1 MRCARPVVK
10 TLAVPHPRS
19 HLQATSPP
27 VIATMARCAACN
39 TANDDG
45 LRFCGECGAKLPET
59 CASCGFVN
67 PPAFKYCGQC
77 GSALTLA
84 VGARPGTP
92 AAAATSPPERD
103 AERRQI
109 TVLFCDLVG
118 STELAERLDPE
129 ELREVIR
136 EYQAVAAAV
145 ITSAGGHIAQYLGD
159 GMLVYFGYPT
169 AHEDDARRA
178 IHAGLG
184 IVQAVATLGERLQHD
199 RGVRLSVRCGIH
211 TGAVVAGE
219 MGAGPTTE
227 RLAVGSAPNVAARLQ
242 GMAAAGDVLLSGA
255 TRAIVRGWFDLE
267 PLGPT
272 RLRGIA
278 NPIDVYRAV
287 RESGEASRSE
297 LDRARRLSPLVG
309 RQEELALIMRR
320 LHLAREGAGQVV
332 LISGEAGVGKS
343 RLVQVLTEQAAAEG
357 FMCLV
362 SRCESYY
369 QNSSLHPI
377 IGLMESRLG
386 FERDDAGDVR
396 LRKLEDALTPLG
408 VPLADS
414 VPLLAAL
421 LSVPISDQYAPLNLF
436 PHKQKERTLELLFSL
451 LVRTAEQQPVVFI
464 MEDVHWADPSTHEF
478 LALLVSRPPVP
489 RMLSLMTTRAEFQ
502 VTWAARSNVTVV
514 SLNRLDD
521 REVRAM
527 IEAMAGS
534 RRLPAEVV
542 NEVVKRTDGVP
553 VFVEE
558 LTTMVLESGLDESE
572 GRPPMAE
579 RLLALA
585 IPATL
590 RDSLLARLDRM
601 AEAKEVAQLGAV
613 LGREF
618 SYELLRAVSGIS
630 DDRLEAHLRR
640 LVDAELLY
648 QRGSAPNA
656 IYSFKHALIQDA
668 AVELLLKSTRR
679 QFHRRTAE
687 ALAAGFPAEAA
698 AHPEVLGHH
707 FAEAGLN
714 EQAIGAWLQA
724 GMLSLRR
731 SANQEAVAQLRRG
744 LACVSELA
752 ASPMRDGMEL
762 AVLATL
768 GPAYIVSR
776 GWAAPETV
784 EVYDRASALGERMPD
799 APELFWAIRGLWL
812 NAFVRGELDR
822 ALELGQ
828 RCMRLAE
835 AANVAELL
843 MEGHYSIGCAH
854 LFRGEQVAAREHFEW
869 ALALDH
875 PGRDLSPMYFT
886 ALDVLTSSLS
896 LYALALWLTGDTDQ
910 AERESAKAV
919 ALAETL
925 AHPNSIAFAL
935 YQNAVIHY
943 ANGDR
948 RRVREIC
955 ERVVAMSVEQGLPM
969 EFPARVLA
977 GWATDS
983 VEDTRTALETEYA
996 HGSTVGLPQYLAC
1009 LAAVQLRRGLAADA
1023 RASVDRALESAAQT
1037 QSHMWDAELYRLL
1050 GDAALAAGHADQAD
1064 AAYRQALGVAQ
1075 HQGATTLAARASE
1088 SLSITSARTS

>member
-1 MRCARPVVK
+1 
-10 TLAVPHPRS
+10 
-19 HLQATSPP
+19 
-27 VIATMARCAACN
+27 MARCAACN
-39 TANDDG
+39 TANDEG
-45 LRFCGECGAKLPET
+45 LRFCGECGARLPET
-59 CASCGFVN
+59 CDACGFVN

-77 GSALTLA
+77 GTAL
-84 VGARPGTP
+84 
-92 AAAATSPPERD
+92 AAARGLSVRAPAPALPSTVERE

-136 EYQAVAAAV
+136 EYQAVSADV
-145 ITSAGGHIAQYLGD
+145 ITRAGGHIAQYLGD
-159 GMLVYFGYPT
+159 GLLVYFGYPL

-178 IHAGLG
+178 VHAALG
-184 IVQAVATLGERLQHD
+184 IVTAVAALDGQLQRD
-199 RGVRLSVRCGIH
+199 RGVRLAVRCGIH

-219 MGAGPTTE
+219 MGAGRTTE

-242 GMAAAGDVLLSGA
+242 SIASGNAVLLSGA
-255 TRAIVRGWFDLE
+255 TRALMRGWFDLE
-267 PLGPT
+267 PLGAQQ
-272 RLRGIA
+272 LRGIA
-278 NPIDVYRAV
+278 NPIEVYRAV
-287 RESGEASRSE
+287 REAVEASRSE

-320 LHLAREGAGQVV
+320 LHLAREGAGPVV
-332 LISGEAGVGKS
+332 LVSGEAGVGKS

-357 FMCLV
+357 FLCLV

-377 IGLMESRLG
+377 VGLMESRLG
-386 FERDDAGDVR
+386 FGRDDGPDER

-421 LSVPISDQYAPLNLF
+421 LSVPTGDRYAALSLF

-451 LVRTAEQQPVVFI
+451 LVRTAEQQPLVFI
-464 MEDVHWADPSTHEF
+464 IEDVHWADPSTHEF
-478 LALLVSRPPVP
+478 LALLVSQPPVP
-489 RMLSLMTTRAEFQ
+489 RMLTLMTTRSEFH
-502 VTWAARSNVTVV
+502 VPWATRSNVTVIT
-514 SLNRLDD
+514 LNRMSE
-521 REVRAM
+521 REVRTM

-558 LTTMVLESGLDESE
+558 LTTVVLEAGLDD
-572 GRPPMAE
+572 GAGKPALAE
-579 RLLALA
+579 KLLALA

-618 SYELLRAVSGIS
+618 SYQLLRAVSGMP
-630 DDRLEAHLRR
+630 DEQLEAQLHR

-648 QRGSAPNA
+648 QRGTPPNA
-656 IYSFKHALIQDA
+656 IYTFKHALIQDA

-687 ALAAGFPAEAA
+687 ALTAGFPTEVAT
-698 AHPEVLGHH
+698 HPELLAHH
-707 FAEAGLN
+707 FTEAGLH
-714 EQAIGAWLQA
+714 EPAIGSWLQA

-731 SANQEAVAQLRRG
+731 SANQEAIVQLRRG
-744 LACVSELA
+744 LACASELP
-752 ASPMRDGMEL
+752 ASPQRDGMEL
-762 AVLATL
+762 ALLATL

-784 EVYDRASALGERMPD
+784 EVYGRASALGERMPD

-835 AANVAELL
+835 VANVAELL
-843 MEGHYSIGCAH
+843 MEAHYSIGCAH
-854 LFRGEQVAAREHFEW
+854 HFRGEQAAARQHFERV
-869 ALALDH
+869 LALDH
-875 PGRDLSPMYFT
+875 PARDLSSMYFT
-886 ALDVLTSSLS
+886 ALDVVTSSLS
-896 LYALALWLTGDTDQ
+896 LYAIALWITGDVEQ
-910 AERESAKAV
+910 AERESAKSV
-919 ALAETL
+919 ALAQRL

-935 YQNAVIHY
+935 YQDAFLQHARGNRE
-943 ANGDR
+943 GT
-948 RRVREIC
+948 REIS
-955 ERVVAMSVEQGLPM
+955 ERVVAMSVEQGLAL
-969 EFPARVLA
+969 EFPARVLL

-983 VEDTRTALETEYA
+983 VDDIRTALETEYS
-996 HGSTVGLPQYLAC
+996 HGSAVGLTCFLAC
-1009 LAAVQLRRGLAADA
+1009 LATVQLRRGLVADA
-1023 RASVDRALESAAQT
+1023 RASVARALESAGQT
-1037 QSHMWDAELYRLL
+1037 HSHFWDAELHRLL
-1050 GDAALAAGHADQAD
+1050 GDAALAAGEAD
-1064 AAYRQALGVAQ
+1064 AAEAAYRRALDIASG
-1075 HQGATTLAARASE
+1075 QGAASLAARASE
-1088 SLSITSARTS
+1088 SLSMMPARTS